1 MATVLKSY
9 DWSIVSRTN
18 KRERSRSYPWNDW
31 FDGRIW
37 QLEQGTD
44 FDGPPA
50 SLERVI
56 RTSANRRQIK
66 VRIRIDGEIVVL
78 QQHNGEMPE
87 FTKSPTLKSIKAA
100 REGATNGDGKKAG
113 GKTVKRTARKPAA
126 KAPAK
131 ATKTAAP
138 GKRTVRR
145 VKASA

>member
-9 DWSIVSRTN
+9 DWSKVSRTN

-56 RTSANRRQIK
+56 RTSANRRHIK
-66 VRIRIDGEIVVL
+66 VRIRIDGSIVIL
-78 QQHNGEMPE
+78 QQHGGEMPNVS
-87 FTKSPTLKSIKAA
+87 KSPTLKSIKA
-100 REGATNGDGKKAG
+100 RDEGTNGDGKATST
-113 GKTVKRTARKPAA
+113 KTVKRPSRSKAKTADKPA
-126 KAPAK
+126 P
-131 ATKTAAP
+131 
-138 GKRTVRR
+138 RRVRR